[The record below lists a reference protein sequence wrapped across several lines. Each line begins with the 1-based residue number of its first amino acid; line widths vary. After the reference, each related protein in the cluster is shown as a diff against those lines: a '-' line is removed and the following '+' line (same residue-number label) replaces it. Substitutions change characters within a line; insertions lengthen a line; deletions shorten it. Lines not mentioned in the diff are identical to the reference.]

1 MAYSVGKGIRL
12 MKNNSDRL
20 FLLSG
25 DDYFLQTFFI
35 SKLSEYN
42 NNNYKTTY
50 LNLEEDSD
58 IKVLLNEMCSTS
70 LFPSKNLFIVRNF
83 SKISNKDKN
92 EITLYLNKPKN
103 DLIIVFIYED
113 YYAKNSF
120 LNILSNKT
128 QHIDTRTPFPNKI
141 KEWIKYY
148 VAYNK
153 INIDDSLL
161 DDIIYSNNDEIS
173 SITNEIDK
181 LFLIHNCSKITDDP
195 NNLILKN
202 NKNIR
207 PWHLLDSLGKKN
219 IELSIKNMES
229 LLSIGYSAV
238 PLIINLYNLF
248 INLLQVISGNSN
260 NIYGLN
266 KIIIN
271 NINRYLKNYSEEE
284 IKEILIDLKNMDVLI
299 KTTNLN
305 DKNLLSILMVK
316 ICQGYYGK
324 SVINR

>member
-12 MKNNSDRL
+12 MKNNSDKL

-25 DDYFLQTFFI
+25 DDYFLQNFFI
-35 SKLSEYN
+35 SKLSEFN
-42 NNNYKTTY
+42 NNTFKTKY
-50 LNLEEDSD
+50 LNLEEEND
-58 IKVLLNEMCSTS
+58 INILLNEMVSTS

-92 EITLYLNKPKN
+92 EITLYLNKPKD
-103 DLIIVFIYED
+103 DLIIVFIYDD

-120 LNILSNKT
+120 LNTLSNKA

-141 KEWIKYY
+141 KEWVKYY
-148 VAYNK
+148 THANK
-153 INIDDSLL
+153 IDIDENLL
-161 DDIIYSNNDEIS
+161 EDIVLSNNDEIA
-173 SITNEIDK
+173 SIINEINK
-181 LFLIHNCSKITDDP
+181 LYLIHNCSKIINDS
-195 NNLILKN
+195 NNLILEN

-229 LLSIGYSAV
+229 LSSIGYTAI

-248 INLLQVISGNSN
+248 INLLQVVSTNTN
-260 NIYGLN
+260 NMNHIYGLN
-266 KIIIN
+266 KIIISN
-271 NINRYLKNYSEEE
+271 MIKYSKKYDENE
-284 IKEILIDLKNMDVLI
+284 IKEIIIDLKNMDVLI

-305 DKNLLSILMVK
+305 HKNLLSIFMVK
-316 ICQGYYGK
+316 ICQGYYE
-324 SVINR
+324 